1 MVFDE
6 DTAKYGLPDFVLLE
20 PIDEPNFLR
29 NLEKRYKQ
37 NRIYTF
43 IGNVVV
49 AMNPYKQIPELY
61 SDQVIKRYQGKEHWE
76 EQPHVYRKYLNDR
89 K

>member
-1 MVFDE
+1 MVFNE

-20 PIDEPNFLR
+20 PITESNVLQ

-37 NRIYTF
+37 NRIYSF

-49 AMNPYKQIPELY
+49 SMNPYKQIPELNTE
-61 SDQVIKRYQGKEHWE
+61 QVMKRYHGREHWE
-76 EQPHVYRKYLNDR
+76 EQPHVYAVAEQA
-89 K
+89 